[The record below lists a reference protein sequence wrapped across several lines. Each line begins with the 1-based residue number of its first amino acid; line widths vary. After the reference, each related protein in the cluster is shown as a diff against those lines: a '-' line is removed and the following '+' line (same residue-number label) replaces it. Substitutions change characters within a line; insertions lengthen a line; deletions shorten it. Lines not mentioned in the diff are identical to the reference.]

1 MEALQHGSIA
11 FVFVWLALGGLGAPL
26 PEDVALLAA
35 GALIERG
42 AANPVAMVLVVFVAV
57 LGGDAV
63 LFFGARRLGPAALTR
78 RPFARLL
85 PAARRARLEGA
96 YRRHGGLVVFVAR
109 NIAGVRAAAFALA
122 GIAGM
127 RPRKFLAC
135 DAAAACIGV
144 PVMMWLG
151 YAGAAHVDD
160 VRAGLA
166 VVQRGMLLA
175 VVVAAGY
182 LVWRSRGAAVR
193 IARAERAR
201 SIVERAHSIV
211 E

>member
-1 MEALQHGSIA
+1 MEALQHGSVA
-11 FVFVWLALGGLGAPL
+11 FVFAWLVLGGLGAPL

-42 AANPVAMVLVVFVAV
+42 AANPLVMAIVVFVAV

-63 LFFGARRLGPAALTR
+63 LFFGARRLGPAALSR

-85 PAARRARLEGA
+85 PPERRAKLEGA
-96 YRRHGGLVVFVAR
+96 YRRYGGLVVMVAR
-109 NIAGVRAAAFALA
+109 NVAGLRAAAFALA

-127 RPRKFLAC
+127 KPRKFLAC
-135 DAAAACIGV
+135 DAAAACVGV

-151 YAGAAHVDD
+151 YAGAEHADD

-166 VVQRGMLLA
+166 VAQRGLLVA
-175 VVVAAGY
+175 VVIGVGW
-182 LVWRSRGAAVR
+182 LVVRQARVDRRRSTLD
-193 IARAERAR
+193 RA
-201 SIVERAHSIV
+201 
-211 E
+211 